1 MREIFNSLVVEA
13 DLVKGDA
20 AVVQRVCV
28 VLVQLQHLQN
38 VFSYKNVY
46 RMCIPCKHTIAHN
59 HTLEIEHIFNRQHPS
74 IRRERERER

>member
-1 MREIFNSLVVEA
+1 MSHHHTYYVTSSYTHRIKADSLREIFNSLVVES

-38 VFSYKNVY
+38 VY
-46 RMCIPCKHTIAHN
+46 RMCS
-59 HTLEIEHIFNRQHPS
+59 L
-74 IRRERERER
+74 IRMCTECVLL